1 MIKKK
6 VTKGLIKILS
16 RFLEHLS
23 KCRKGAKIRNGR
35 NGKEEGRAKSSRV
48 KSNNSAS
55 RQVASIAFITW
66 SGIEETELGIR
77 TSCCSPSLFQVRQS
91 SRDKPLLVGTIYP
104 NALFSLSLS
113 FSRAR
118 KSRGRGSRSS
128 KRRNPENSGCLKLWI
143 RFRAPPGFL
152 YSISSQVATLK
163 EITLRSYCHSVEKFL
178 SILFV
183 QKYYTLTYPSS

>member
-113 FSRAR
+113 LFLSGKKIEGEGISIQQTS
-118 KSRGRGSRSS
+118 KSRELGLSQAVNTFQSSSRFSLFYFVA
-128 KRRNPENSGCLKLWI
+128 SGH
-143 RFRAPPGFL
+143 AQGN
-152 YSISSQVATLK
+152 YS
-163 EITLRSYCHSVEKFL
+163 
-178 SILFV
+178 
-183 QKYYTLTYPSS
+183 